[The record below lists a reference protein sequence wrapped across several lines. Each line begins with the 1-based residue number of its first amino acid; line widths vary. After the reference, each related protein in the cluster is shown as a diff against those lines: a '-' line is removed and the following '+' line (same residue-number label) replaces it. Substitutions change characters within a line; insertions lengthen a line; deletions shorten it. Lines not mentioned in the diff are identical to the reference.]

1 MFDHPN
7 IVKLVDYFATPD
19 TLCIVQEYCSAR
31 DLAWEVKEMRKTKKF
46 FHEDCIWSWFVIIL
60 YVHYYTLYYY
70 MYSIILLYVHYYRFL
85 QLCCSIKH
93 IHDRKILHRDI
104 KTANIFLHR
113 LDNNSWPIVKLG
125 DFGIGKVSSPPA
137 FAPLFTRICTSLMTH
152 ARTAGPRPHGCA
164 RQVDR
169 RHAVLHVSRSHRK
182 SSYIPG

>member
-1 MFDHPN
+1 MKKIDLSKMKRKDLGDLIKEAKLLEMFDHPN

-31 DLAWEVKEMRKTKKF
+31 DLAWEVKEMRKTRKF
-46 FHEDCIWSWFVIIL
+46 FHEDCIWSW
-60 YVHYYTLYYY
+60 
-70 MYSIILLYVHYYRFL
+70 FL

-113 LDNNSWPIVKLG
+113 HDNNSWPIVKLG

-137 FAPLFTRICTSLMTH
+137 FALSYTH
-152 ARTAGPRPHGCA
+152 
-164 RQVDR
+164 
-169 RHAVLHVSRSHRK
+169 
-182 SSYIPG
+182 